1 MPEGESVGGA
11 EPGPG
16 ADGDAGSLGEDR
28 DESDS
33 DDTVDPVG
41 NSSVGTTSLLA
52 SDCAVF
58 SLSAIVIRLGLVLE
72 SGPALELVSESAGA
86 AERGSTSELGLGL
99 EFEPELEFE
108 LDSDTSP
115 CPPSG
120 LVDRSSGR
128 RAVSGHSSN
137 DPSSPD
143 SASSAVSA
151 DESPAELVSAAAVSA
166 VSEEEGDEEED
177 PVDGHADDSSTDASA
192 SSLETQSR
200 TVSAAREVIPLESGS
215 DSTPDFDVDDDF
227 DSAPVFTESDGCSA
241 AEFRPAL
248 ESAADPIADDG
259 VN

>member
-1 MPEGESVGGA
+1 MPEGESVAGT

-16 ADGDAGSLGEDR
+16 ADGDVGSLGEDG

-33 DDTVDPVG
+33 DGTVDPVG
-41 NSSVGTTSLLA
+41 NSSVATTSLLA

-58 SLSAIVIRLGLVLE
+58 SLSAIVIRLGLALE
-72 SGPALELVSESAGA
+72 FGPALEVVSVSAAA
-86 AERGSTSELGLGL
+86 AERDSPSGLELGLA
-99 EFEPELEFE
+99 LEFE
-108 LDSDTSP
+108 LESDTSL
-115 CPPSG
+115 CSPSG

-143 SASSAVSA
+143 SASSA
-151 DESPAELVSAAAVSA
+151 DESPSELVSAAAVS
-166 VSEEEGDEEED
+166 EGEGEEEED
-177 PVDGHADDSSTDASA
+177 PVDGHAGDSSTDASA

-215 DSTPDFDVDDDF
+215 DSTPDFDADF
-227 DSAPVFTESDGCSA
+227 DSDPVFSESDCCSA
-241 AEFRPAL
+241 DEFRPAL

>member
-11 EPGPG
+11 EPGPDAG
-16 ADGDAGSLGEDR
+16 GDVGSLGE

-58 SLSAIVIRLGLVLE
+58 SLSAIVIRLGLALE
-72 SGPALELVSESAGA
+72 SGPALEAEPELVSESAGA
-86 AERGSTSELGLGL
+86 AERGSTSELGL

-108 LDSDTSP
+108 LDSDTLP

-177 PVDGHADDSSTDASA
+177 PVDRHADDSSTDASA

-200 TVSAAREVIPLESGS
+200 TVSAAREVIPLESDS
-215 DSTPDFDVDDDF
+215 DSIPDFDSD
-227 DSAPVFTESDGCSA
+227 PVFTESDGCSA

-248 ESAADPIADDG
+248 ESADPIADDG

>member
-1 MPEGESVGGA
+1 MPEGESVAGT

-16 ADGDAGSLGEDR
+16 ADGDVGSLGEDG
-28 DESDS
+28 DESGS
-33 DDTVDPVG
+33 DGTVDPVG
-41 NSSVGTTSLLA
+41 NSSVATTSLLA

-58 SLSAIVIRLGLVLE
+58 SLSAIVIRLGLALE
-72 SGPALELVSESAGA
+72 FGPALEVVSVSAAA
-86 AERGSTSELGLGL
+86 AERDSPSGHELGLA
-99 EFEPELEFE
+99 LEFE
-108 LDSDTSP
+108 LESDTSP
-115 CPPSG
+115 CSPSG

-143 SASSAVSA
+143 SAISA
-151 DESPAELVSAAAVSA
+151 DKSPSELASAAAADA
-166 VSEEEGDEEED
+166 VSEEEGDEEEEED

-200 TVSAAREVIPLESGS
+200 TVSAAREVIPLESDS
-215 DSTPDFDVDDDF
+215 DSTSDFDADADF
-227 DSAPVFTESDGCSA
+227 DFDPVFTESDGCSA